1 MQNLNWKLF
10 LEKGFIDIV
19 FLLLYKCENRV
30 NNFELIVLKMVYI
43 FLKNSMIVNQLL
55 ISLNFYDLKEEK
67 KLKMCFSMES
77 GT

>member
-1 MQNLNWKLF
+1 
-10 LEKGFIDIV
+10 
-19 FLLLYKCENRV
+19 
-30 NNFELIVLKMVYI
+30 
-43 FLKNSMIVNQLL
+43 MIVNQLL